1 MTPIERIANT
11 LAEEFGEAPQ
21 FYAER
26 AESLDAVREHFG
38 VPIDACLFWI
48 RDKVPGKEHSLVEFR
63 AWCEKW
69 ADTAE
74 KTDFHVPALFLVGAW
89 TARKRA
95 PVVPAMRRGASV
107 RQRRNRRWA
116 AAVYALQLRDCG
128 YSPREAA
135 ELVATQFRTRPC
147 PTDGAC
153 ARMPA
158 RQDTAG
164 FAPCPAATRTGG

>member
-74 KTDFHVPALFLVGAW
+74 KTDFHAPAVCPLCFS
-89 TARKRA
+89 
-95 PVVPAMRRGASV
+95 SV
-107 RQRRNRRWA
+107 LGRLANGRLWCPQ
-116 AAVYALQLRDCG
+116 CG
-128 YSPREAA
+128 EVQA
-135 ELVATQFRTRPC
+135 
-147 PTDGAC
+147 
-153 ARMPA
+153 
-158 RQDTAG
+158 
-164 FAPCPAATRTGG
+164 